1 MIESCFP
8 VYLHWTATVTI
19 YYRVMHE
26 SMHVVKTNANHKFVQ
41 QSLKTHTLTPI
52 HCRTQICNLN
62 MHVAINNSSRIS
74 ISWYT
79 SAVSA
84 VCVCVCDRA
93 TREYEAKWS
102 NVGLCVSMW
111 KNFHAWRRKKANPN
125 ERQKKINSHRNWYDD
140 VSLCDCVDIEFFFTS
155 SLRSRN
161 FTWRSRAIFVWF
173 AFFA

>member
-102 NVGLCVSMW
+102 NVGLCVSKLTEYVEKFPCLTKKKGESERTTE
-111 KNFHAWRRKKANPN
+111 KNQFSSELIWWC
-125 ERQKKINSHRNWYDD
+125 E
-140 VSLCDCVDIEFFFTS
+140 
-155 SLRSRN
+155 SLRLCRH
-161 FTWRSRAIFVWF
+161 WIFF
-173 AFFA
+173 HFFSTFM